1 MRILHTSDWHVGKRL
16 KGRDRLDEQAA
27 VLDEIISIADENGV
41 ELVLV
46 AGDIFDTY
54 VPSAEAE
61 DLFYRKIKKLATKDR
76 AVVLISGNH
85 DDGVRLAASSPL
97 SDELGIYVIG
107 NDRRPLPTT
116 STFAVRPTRSGKGYA
131 VFENGNGEK
140 IFLSALPYPNE
151 ARFKEEKSEL
161 PFGEQMLLWLTEG
174 REQNTENLPSVLM
187 AHIFVAGGAT
197 TEGEREISVGGAR
210 ALAVESLPKTDYVAL
225 GHLHKRQRM
234 GEGHVY
240 YSGSPLQYSFD
251 EANVEKSVQVFD
263 LTKDGV
269 ENLTLVPL
277 KSGRKLVRL
286 EAASLEQALSILKA
300 NAQNLVELTL
310 KLNAPLSRTE
320 SRSLAD
326 NENLVLLNTEI
337 HTEKELEFV
346 SRKGFTDEKLFE
358 EFYRQQYGE
367 APDEKLKSA
376 FLEILT
382 DGGNV

>member
-131 VFENGNGEK
+131 VFENGKGEK

-174 REQNTENLPSVLM
+174 RDQNTENLPSVLM
-187 AHIFVAGGAT
+187 AHVFVAGGVT

-263 LTKDGV
+263 LTENGV

-310 KLNAPLSRTE
+310 KLNAPLSRAE

-337 HTEKELEFV
+337 HTEQEMEFV

-367 APDEKLKSA
+367 APDERLKSA